1 MDFDKAKVLKITM
14 PAANDSVLSLA
25 QSWHFLGS
33 HATYCARDDSAC
45 GSWMATQR
53 FGTNQTIDSRYCVG
67 TAQCV
72 AISVCE
78 ASRES
83 VERCYAPVEMSSSN
97 FNINIDLSLL
107 WIVLCAILVPLAVV
121 GLCCCWICIRR
132 RRRDARADA
141 AATEVNE
148 RLERPVQRRADV
160 ETVDASVPRAPLD
173 LSGWRVQHAERI
185 ENEKL
190 RLAGAGDV
198 NVTMDLQQ
206 SVAEVEREREEEEEE
221 DASTSY
227 VRVEDRTNTTAPSA

>member
-1 MDFDKAKVLKITM
+1 MGRFRFPDDSPSSECFFQPLGASRCYHRRTCEECLRMPGCMLNQYGECVSQVQDGYNPTIDFRVAQAQNLTM
-14 PAANDSVLSLA
+14 PNASDSVLPPSQLWHFPALEAAYCTRNDSV
-25 QSWHFLGS
+25 
-33 HATYCARDDSAC
+33 C

-53 FGTNQTIDSRYCVG
+53 FDGNETIDSRYCVG
-67 TAQCV
+67 TAQ
-72 AISVCE
+72 
-78 ASRES
+78 
-83 VERCYAPVEMSSSN
+83 
-97 FNINIDLSLL
+97 
-107 WIVLCAILVPLAVV
+107 
-121 GLCCCWICIRR
+121 

-141 AATEVNE
+141 AATGANE

-160 ETVDASVPRAPLD
+160 DTVDASVPRAPLD

-198 NVTMDLQQ
+198 NVSLDLQQ
-206 SVAEVEREREEEEEE
+206 SVAEVEREREEEEDEDE